1 MKIILA
7 HRLKTRLFCYDWYN
21 TVMNFYERVYKV
33 VERIPKGK
41 VATYGQVAA
50 ILGQPRAARM
60 VGMAL
65 ARSPHTKTP
74 WQRVINRHGMISI
87 ENLQISKDEQA
98 ALLRQEGVVVT
109 EVEGNFFVD
118 LPTYLVDQDILT
130 NEHS

>member
-1 MKIILA
+1 
-7 HRLKTRLFCYDWYN
+7 
-21 TVMNFYERVYKV
+21 MNFYERVYKV